1 LPFSQ
6 HSLEQQIQYAL
17 FRLETIAKAERDK
30 IMLEAQASAEAIRVK
45 GEAQAFAI
53 EAKANAEAKQM
64 QKKADA
70 WKEYQEAAM
79 VDMVLAV
86 LPKVAA
92 EIASPLTTAN
102 KIVMVSSGRGDVGAA
117 KITKE
122 VLEVVTKLPSVVNDL
137 TGFDMTKALKN
148 KK

>member
-1 LPFSQ
+1 MWIYFHDLCNA
-6 HSLEQQIQYAL
+6 YVM
-17 FRLETIAKAERDK
+17 FRLETIAKAEKNR
-30 IMLEAQASAEAIRVK
+30 ILLEAEATAEAVRVK
-45 GEAQAFAI
+45 GEARAFAI

-64 QKKADA
+64 VKKADA
-70 WKEYQEAAM
+70 WRDYQEAAM
-79 VDMVLAV
+79 VDMLLCC

-92 EIASPLTTAN
+92 EVAGPLTSAK

-137 TGFDMTKALKN
+137 TGFDMTKVVRS